1 MQLKL
6 ITLAAIVFL
15 SAAVN
20 ETRVV
25 AAPSSVSAP
34 LQVSASENNWIEI
47 GHVSIHDY
55 PNYTYDVTL
64 YAMYLGERML
74 YRVEYEG
81 YFYSVVPNPYYGDTS
96 KNSCYFPNY
105 NARVYIGRK
114 TYYLSVPQW

>member
-1 MQLKL
+1 MKLKL

-47 GHVSIHDY
+47 GTVTI
-55 PNYTYDVTL
+55 TGGYDFSGTL
-64 YAMYLGERML
+64 YAMYLGERIL
-74 YRVEYEG
+74 YRVY
-81 YFYSVVPNPYYGDTS
+81 YNAVYYSVAPNPDYDNES
-96 KNSCYFPNY
+96 KNWIYYKY
-105 NARVYIGRK
+105 NAQITVKGSRC
-114 TYYLSVPQW
+114 YLSVPAW

>member
-1 MQLKL
+1 MKLKL

-47 GHVSIHDY
+47 GEVTIHDCY
-55 PNYTYDVTL
+55 NKIKLRVTL

-74 YRVEYEG
+74 YRVQYNG
-81 YFYSVVPNPYYGDTS
+81 ASYSVSPNPNYGKKDYYSNDCNAQVIINDIKYYLGVPN
-96 KNSCYFPNY
+96 
-105 NARVYIGRK
+105 
-114 TYYLSVPQW
+114 W